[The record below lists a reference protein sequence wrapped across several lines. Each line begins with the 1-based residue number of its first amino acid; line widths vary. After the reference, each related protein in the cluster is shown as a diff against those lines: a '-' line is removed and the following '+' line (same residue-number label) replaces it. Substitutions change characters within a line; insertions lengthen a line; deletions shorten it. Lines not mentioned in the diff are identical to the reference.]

1 MKLPFR
7 LHHRKPLKVHNL
19 AHDFELLD
27 VWTCPAIS
35 EPIDRNRL
43 DTFLEIFE
51 QRAASLLER
60 SGPAGI
66 LFRLREKLGAW
77 FGWDEAMNTLPIPGC
92 TETTLRSRL
101 SPRAQSQQR
110 WSTGESATFGSNPP
124 FAFQE
129 VFRDEHE
136 ATFEIS
142 NGTVHALM
150 HFSLLPGQTKPHMAV
165 YVKHRGWL
173 GRVYMALIKPF
184 RHFVV
189 YPALL
194 SEST

>member
-1 MKLPFR
+1 MKLS
-7 LHHRKPLKVHNL
+7 LQSDHHKPLKINTL

-27 VWTCPAIS
+27 VWTCSPLSKQAG
-35 EPIDRNRL
+35 PKRL
-43 DTFLEIFE
+43 DAFLQKF
-51 QRAASLLER
+51 QQQSAAVRKRPGAARLL
-60 SGPAGI
+60 
-66 LFRLREKLGAW
+66 FTLREKLGVW
-77 FGWDEAMNTLPIPGC
+77 FGWDDAVNTLPIPGC

-101 SPRAQSQQR
+101 TVTAQSQQR
-110 WSTGESATFGSNPP
+110 WSGGKTATFGGSAQ

-129 VFRDEHE
+129 VFRDERE
-136 ATFEIS
+136 AAFEIS
-142 NGTVHALM
+142 NRTVHALV
-150 HFSLLPGQTKPHMAV
+150 HFSLLPTQANPRMAV

-194 SEST
+194 SDA